1 MDAAAGVRLPEA
13 PGWVETSRCCVLAK
27 LPSLVLA
34 SQKLTSFV
42 LTALKLTLSGS
53 LFCIQTATGNVLL

>member
-1 MDAAAGVRLPEA
+1 MDAAAGGRLPEI
-13 PGWVETSRCCVLAK
+13 PGWVETSRRCVSAK
-27 LPSLVLA
+27 LASL
-34 SQKLTSFV
+34 V